1 MTAGLWQ
8 RKAKFQETI
17 TALSY
22 EQQGLFELSQT
33 SYEGAMA
40 KARDQN
46 NSGRLDP
53 RLSSEYK
60 LWENRWVRCAKEL
73 GQWDVLIE
81 FGKTK
86 AQSNP
91 FIVLESSWRIP
102 DWQVMKEALTQV
114 KHYLIPS
121 LSNPLRAHDEVTR
134 KKRSNYCLCYNF
146 ERRQNEELKDTSSHF
161 TKTFT
166 RFPVIAFQSS
176 TFFPKCR

>member
-1 MTAGLWQ
+1 MQLSTQTKFTIVIGLYDDEVSEIPIQETFDSLAEMYELLSEDDMSAGLWL
-8 RKAKFQETI
+8 RKSKFQETI

-22 EQQGLFELSQT
+22 EQQGLFELAQT

-53 RLSSEYK
+53 RLLSEYQ

-86 AQSNP
+86 AQSNQ

-114 KHYLIPS
+114 GSFFY
-121 LSNPLRAHDEVTR
+121 
-134 KKRSNYCLCYNF
+134 
-146 ERRQNEELKDTSSHF
+146 
-161 TKTFT
+161 TFS
-166 RFPVIAFQSS
+166 V
-176 TFFPKCR
+176 

>member
-1 MTAGLWQ
+1 LVTRCFSIIEFKVLQTDIVLFTKGLYDDEVSEIPYQETFDSLAEMYELLNEDDLAAGLWQ

-22 EQQGLFELSQT
+22 EQQGLYELAQT
-33 SYEGAMA
+33 SYEGAMS

-46 NSGRLDP
+46 NNGRLDP
-53 RLSSEYK
+53 RLLSEYQ

-73 GQWDVLIE
+73 GQWDILIE

-91 FIVLESSWRIP
+91 FIVLESAWRIP

-114 KHYLIPS
+114 TLCLI
-121 LSNPLRAHDEVTR
+121 LSTVSFR
-134 KKRSNYCLCYNF
+134 
-146 ERRQNEELKDTSSHF
+146 
-161 TKTFT
+161 
-166 RFPVIAFQSS
+166 
-176 TFFPKCR
+176 